1 MTPEEKIAVLEAR
14 LERLEN
20 RRRQKFLLGISTAA
34 MMLPLGLWAA
44 TVLPNTFSD
53 GETLSAAKLNANFQ
67 ALAQAGVPAGTIV
80 AYGGS
85 TPPAGWLLCDG
96 SQVSRSTYAALYSA
110 IGNAFGAGD
119 GSSSFHLPDLRGR
132 FLRGVDGTANIDP
145 DKTTRTAMNV
155 GGNTGNLVG
164 SVQGDMFRSH
174 VHVTNKSNLT
184 GSGADYMYAD
194 HSIGVQVP
202 GTTPPAGGNE
212 TRPVNAYVN
221 FIIKH

>member
-1 MTPEEKIAVLEAR
+1 MTTEDKIAVLEAR
-14 LERLEN
+14 LERFEKH
-20 RRRQKFLLGISTAA
+20 RRQKFLLWLSMATL
-34 MMLPLGLWAA
+34 LPLTLWAVTA
-44 TVLPNTFSD
+44 IPNTFSD

-67 ALAQAGVPAGTIV
+67 ALAQAGVPTGTIV

-85 TPPAGWLLCDG
+85 TPPNGWLLCDG
-96 SQVSRSTYAALYSA
+96 AQVSRSTYAALYAA

-132 FLRGVDGTANIDP
+132 FLRGVDGSANIDP
-145 DKTTRTAMNV
+145 DKATRTAMNM

-174 VHVTNKSNLT
+174 VHVTNKSNWG
-184 GSGADYMYAD
+184 GSGADYAYAD
-194 HSIGVQVP
+194 YSGGVQVP

-221 FIIKH
+221 FIIKY